1 LSFPD
6 GYKIEPLGDHDRDA
20 FDCGKDALNRYLKI
34 QASQDRKRDL
44 ARCYVLVHQDQPK
57 RILGYYTLSSAA
69 VKSEALP
76 TDHRLPYKEIPAL
89 ILGRLARD
97 LSQRG
102 NGNGS
107 RLLEHVLREC
117 ERLAEKIGIHLL
129 IVDALDEEAFA
140 YYRSWAFAPLE
151 GMRLFLTVKDIRA
164 TLNAIEKP
172 GKKLR

>member
-1 LSFPD
+1 MSFPD
-6 GYKIEPLGDHDRDA
+6 GYNIEALSDHDREA

-34 QASQDRKRDL
+34 QANQDRKRDL
-44 ARCYVLVHQDQPK
+44 TRCYVLVHEDQPK

-97 LSQRG
+97 VSQRG

-107 RLLEHVLREC
+107 RLLVCVLREC

-151 GMRLFLTVKDIRA
+151 EMRLFLTVKDIRA
-164 TLNAIEKP
+164 TLNAFEKP
-172 GKKLR
+172 EQKPR

>member
-6 GYKIEPLGDHDRDA
+6 GYSIEPLGDHDREA
-20 FDCGKDALNRYLKI
+20 FECGKDVLNRYLKV

-44 ARCYVLVHQDQPK
+44 ARCYVLIHEDQPE

-69 VKSEALP
+69 VKSESLP
-76 TDHRLPYKEIPAL
+76 TDNRLPYKEIPAL

-107 RLLEHVLREC
+107 KLLEHVLREC

-164 TLNAIEKP
+164 TLKALEKP
-172 GKKLR
+172 GQKSR